1 MNEKEK
7 VDFGMDW
14 FIKEASARAT
24 TKNQVEMRDLLI
36 AYNQVRS
43 ILSEFETE
51 GVQITTSGFVEQT
64 KLSSGRQQ
72 TISSVADFIIRKENV
87 ELQLEIKLKADQIV
101 LLPEDYDR
109 YSRILSS
116 SPNTQEILVTWNE
129 ENLPTLSLDLVHIQ
143 KQRRIEGQTAINI
156 RELPNLKEAIRQAFN
171 KYHPDW
177 FQAVAVEFEKPERYD
192 VDMLFSTALEAKI
205 TELTETASRR
215 RYEDRRQALGSI
227 TNEDLSL
234 LKKIFSDSRMKT
246 LTTDDIERLLLD
258 YYLNK

>member
-1 MNEKEK
+1 MDEKEK

-14 FIKEASARAT
+14 FIKEANARAT
-24 TKNQVEMRDLLI
+24 TKNQVEMRDSLI

-43 ILSEFETE
+43 ILSEFEKE
-51 GVQITTSGFVEQT
+51 GVQITTSDFVEQT
-64 KLSSGRQQ
+64 ELSPDYEQ
-72 TISSVADFIIRKENV
+72 TIPYLADFIIRKENI
-87 ELQLEIKLKADQIV
+87 ELQLEIKLKAEQIV

-109 YSRILSS
+109 YSRILSMS
-116 SPNTQEILVTWNE
+116 SNTQEILVAWNA

-143 KQRRIEGQTAINI
+143 KQKGIEEQKAINI
-156 RELPNLKEAIRQAFN
+156 RELPSLKEAIRQAFD

-177 FQAVAVEFEKPERYD
+177 FQAAAVEFEKPERYD
-192 VDMLFSTALEAKI
+192 VDVIFSTALNNKI
-205 TELTETASRR
+205 AELTETASRR
-215 RYEDRRQALGSI
+215 RYEDRRQALESI

-258 YYLNK
+258 YYLKE